1 MNNKQETIEN
11 YTPEY
16 VQDLAARLEHNDQK
30 CIASQV
36 GLSYV
41 YVCCILGGRR
51 NANTPRAAQV
61 VRAARNMVAARAHQQ
76 IAQAQEILNAINL

>member
-1 MNNKQETIEN
+1 MDNKQETIEN

-16 VQDLAARLEHNDQK
+16 VQSLAAHLEHNDKK
-30 CIASQV
+30 CIAKQV

-41 YVCCILGGRR
+41 YVRCILKGVR
-51 NANTPRAAQV
+51 NANTPRAMEV

-76 IAQAQEILNAINL
+76 MAQAQEVLSAVV